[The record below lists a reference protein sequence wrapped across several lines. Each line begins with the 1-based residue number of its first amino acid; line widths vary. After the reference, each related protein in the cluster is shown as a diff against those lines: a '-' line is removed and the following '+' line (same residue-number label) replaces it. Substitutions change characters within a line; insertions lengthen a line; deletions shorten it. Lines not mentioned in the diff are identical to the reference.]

1 MEVRIKDVNQQF
13 SENIT
18 GLRLELES
26 LCKSSLKAM
35 KTFLRDKNLELN
47 STQHDTYHQV
57 RSIRTNMDEES
68 ISFNQEMRE
77 VTGEG
82 HDKIRFLRTEEVAP
96 AMKIV
101 LDFRARVSDLERLA
115 VNLVLE
121 IQEFPRQWKHTVLF
135 HGVPASGPE
144 DIFVLGHTVCDIISK
159 TLGVREEVVITDIRR
174 LARSVTDPVHPAL
187 AVTVRHFEQKQNIL
201 RRAATIRKGNF
212 QISDN
217 LTRTARIKMGLLSK
231 FMHRVGNYGSRS
243 IKADLKPGRCFRS
256 TRDIPPPTWSSH
268 QLISTVMAGYLAS
281 GRASLRNSLPG
292 FGVIGILMGF

>member
-1 MEVRIKDVNQQF
+1 MELRIKEVNQEF
-13 SENIT
+13 SENISNM
-18 GLRLELES
+18 RLELES

-47 STQHDTYHQV
+47 STQHETYHQI
-57 RSIRTNMDEES
+57 RTIRTNMDEES

-101 LDFRARVSDLERLA
+101 VDFRARVSDLERLA
-115 VNLVLE
+115 HNLVLE
-121 IQEFPRQWKHTVLF
+121 IQEFPRHWKHTVLF
-135 HGVPASGPE
+135 HGVPVQGRE

-159 TLGVREEVVITDIRR
+159 TLGVREEIVITEMRR
-174 LARSVTDPVHPAL
+174 LARSVTDPVFPAL
-187 AVTVRHFEQKQNIL
+187 AITVRHQDQKENIL

-231 FMHRVGNYGSRS
+231 FMHRVYNIYY
-243 IKADLKPGRCFRS
+243 I
-256 TRDIPPPTWSSH
+256 IW
-268 QLISTVMAGYLAS
+268 QIS
-281 GRASLRNSLPG
+281 NW
-292 FGVIGILMGF
+292 

>member
-1 MEVRIKDVNQQF
+1 MTNYQGLLGQFDKMELRIKDVNQEF
-13 SENIT
+13 SENT
-18 GLRLELES
+18 TSMRLELES

-47 STQHDTYHQV
+47 STQHETYHMV

-96 AMKIV
+96 AIKIV
-101 LDFRARVSDLERLA
+101 LDFRARVSELERLA
-115 VNLVLE
+115 HHLILE

-135 HGVPASGPE
+135 HGVPMPTQGAE
-144 DIFVLGHTVCDIISK
+144 DIFVLGHTVCDIVSK
-159 TLGVREEVVITDIRR
+159 TLGVREEIVITEMRR

-187 AVTVRHFEQKQNIL
+187 AVTVRHREQKENIL

-231 FMHRVGNYGSRS
+231 FMHRVS
-243 IKADLKPGRCFRS
+243 
-256 TRDIPPPTWSSH
+256 
-268 QLISTVMAGYLAS
+268 
-281 GRASLRNSLPG
+281 
-292 FGVIGILMGF
+292 